1 MNRSLGSF
9 ALAASLLAATPL
21 AAQVNL
27 TYLHHFG
34 PTPSDGRWLNPLIAG
49 RDGALYG
56 STERGGPA
64 DQGTIYRLDTNSGAR
79 TVLFSFPASLANGVQ
94 PGGSL
99 LYGSDGRLYG
109 WMRSGGS
116 SNKGTIFRLDR
127 NGANYTGLRHLPHP
141 PPAAAGLRVSLGH
154 DSALIEGSD
163 GRRLAFAPGHLDC
176 ALFELLSGGVWRE
189 IPGETGSGSR
199 VAWLRVVA
207 AGRWIATVDTR
218 EARLWAATVGRP
230 AAAVS
235 LDGGDSG
242 AGTFLT
248 SNGREWL
255 FGSRA
260 AGFAR
265 CRLTTNDTAAAKIPG
280 PGAIESLDGPRKV
293 FLLLV

>member
-1 MNRSLGSF
+1 MNRIPGSF

-176 ALFELLSGGVWRE
+176 ALFEFVSNGVWRE
-189 IPGETGSGSR
+189 IPG
-199 VAWLRVVA
+199 
-207 AGRWIATVDTR
+207 

-265 CRLTTNDTAAAKIPG
+265 CRLTTNETAAAKMPG